1 MALPQ
6 HNVVRQSNI
15 NQMSSDW
22 QGGNLTDA
30 TRATIIR
37 FQLQLC
43 IQFIYISLRWLG
55 GKIPH
60 RMETFPSSAYFV
72 LGCEDS
78 CWVFLVINRTQ
89 DLWETELQRAG
100 ERVELQKYILK
111 FVHFISFSVGTDDG
125 EGHVGTVCEIGR
137 CGSTHSPENT
147 VVVNWDSGHRTN
159 YRVGYQNQ
167 YDLIIVDNAQVGK

>member
-1 MALPQ
+1 MVRLPTGWKHFLPQ
-6 HNVVRQSNI
+6 RTSF
-15 NQMSSDW
+15 W
-22 QGGNLTDA
+22 GA
-30 TRATIIR
+30 KTRR
-37 FQLQLC
+37 
-43 IQFIYISLRWLG
+43 R
-55 GKIPH
+55 
-60 RMETFPSSAYFV
+60 
-72 LGCEDS
+72 
-78 CWVFLVINRTQ
+78 VFLVINRTQ
-89 DLWETELQRAG
+89 ERETELQRAG

-111 FVHFISFSVGTDDG
+111 FVHFISFSIGTDDG